1 MFNKTEE
8 KKSVVDMVNSS
19 NVISKET
26 QIKGDI
32 VAQGNIRIEGA
43 VEGAVKSKSKI
54 VIGESALIK
63 GNLSS
68 AEAEIS
74 GKVDGQVICSDVLY
88 LKKTALV
95 LGDIVTNKLV
105 VENGATFNG
114 RCQMGSEQVGKV
126 DKPQKVDES
135 KKEFA
140 PKQA

>member
-126 DKPQKVDES
+126 EKPQKVDEP
-135 KKEFA
+135 KKELA
-140 PKQA
+140 SK